1 MGACEKENE
10 SMCERGRK
18 RLLKCYGEELVDY
31 MCYGEELVDYIR
43 NFATSAHKCY
53 GEEQSN
59 VYGEECEMSHDS
71 RVL

>member
-18 RLLKCYGEELVDY
+18 RLLQCYGEEV
-31 MCYGEELVDYIR
+31 VDYIR

-53 GEEQSN
+53 GEVQ
-59 VYGEECEMSHDS
+59 
-71 RVL
+71 

>member
-1 MGACEKENE
+1 MGACQKEND

-18 RLLKCYGEELVDY
+18 RPLK
-31 MCYGEELVDYIR
+31 CYGEELVDYIR
-43 NFATSAHKCY
+43 NIATSAHKCY